1 MGNQPMTR
9 AQFLARAGATVAGA
23 TMPMV
28 AAGRASGAVVPR
40 RLTHRG
46 VGYEVADGARPNT
59 GWNAGRMRRDLT
71 AIAQDLHA
79 NSVSVFGDG
88 VQRLAQTAEE
98 AARRG
103 LHVWLQPRQ
112 GDVPRKDILD
122 HLGEAGRQAEQLR
135 RQGASIDL
143 SVGAEFVLFVPGIVP
158 GADAV
163 ERVHNL
169 LSGRYDAERMQR
181 RLSAF
186 VADAARVGRSAFGGR
201 LSYAAA
207 EDDVVDWRLF
217 DVVGID
223 YYSSFP
229 RRSQHL
235 RALRRYA
242 RWGKPLA
249 IAEFGTCTYK
259 GAASRGGLAWDVVD
273 DSGER
278 LKGHLVRSERAQA
291 RYLVDLLRIFDALG
305 LDSAAVYQFV
315 TPDAP
320 HRREH
325 RYDLDVASYGIVKP
339 IWATRDRP
347 TPRWHWEPKEA
358 FRALAREYRQA
369 TTTTADAAPIAVAAL
384 ARRRL
389 DAPASLWEDE
399 TGSLPFPSTQG
410 PCVP

>member
-1 MGNQPMTR
+1 MPTQPMTR
-9 AQFLARAGATVAGA
+9 AQFLTRAAAAVAGA
-23 TMPMV
+23 TMPMM
-28 AAGRASGAVVPR
+28 APGRAPGAAIPR

-46 VGYEVADGARPNT
+46 VGYEVADGATPDT
-59 GWNAGRMRRDLT
+59 GWNAGRMRGDLT
-71 AIAQDLHA
+71 AIADDLHA

-88 VQRLAQTAEE
+88 VPRLAQTAEE
-98 AARRG
+98 AVRRG
-103 LHVWLQPRQ
+103 LHVWLQPRM

-158 GADAV
+158 GANAV

-169 LSGRYDAERMQR
+169 LSGRYNAERTQR

-186 VADAARVGRSAFGGR
+186 IADAARVGRSAFGGR
-201 LSYAAA
+201 LSYGAA

-235 RALRRYA
+235 HALRRYA
-242 RWGKPLA
+242 RWGKPVA

-259 GAASRGGLAWDVVD
+259 GAARRGGLGWDVLD

-278 LKGHLVRSERAQA
+278 LRGHLVRSERAQA
-291 RYLVDLLRIFDALG
+291 RYVVGVLRIFEALG
-305 LDSAAVYQFV
+305 LDSATVYQFV

-320 HRREH
+320 HRRDY
-325 RYDLDVASYGIVKP
+325 RYDLDLASYGIVKP

-358 FRALAREYRQA
+358 FRALAHEYRQA
-369 TTTTADAAPIAVAAL
+369 TVTRV
-384 ARRRL
+384 R
-389 DAPASLWEDE
+389 
-399 TGSLPFPSTQG
+399 G
-410 PCVP
+410 